1 MLHGQVSLY
10 PPNVTPLGNRDEVG
24 IVTKIDHWAANPQQ
38 AAEWLKLTGCKKI
51 FFTSSYTGEGIDE
64 IFEFLREEHDIC
76 PVEKVMDALHKETF
90 KKPAD
95 LPHYHL
101 Q

>member
-1 MLHGQVSLY
+1 MKFLS
-10 PPNVTPLGNRDEVG
+10 
-24 IVTKIDHWAANPQQ
+24 
-38 AAEWLKLTGCKKI
+38 
-51 FFTSSYTGEGIDE
+51 FFG
-64 IFEFLREEHDIC
+64 EEHDIC